1 MIAGLLL
8 AIHSPFVFPIT
19 KQLPGLEPIMA
30 TKPRPRKPIS
40 AARIELALWF
50 ASEAIYQLF
59 SSIPLGRKATS
70 VTDREWVSAY
80 VFDDG
85 HIEAVFRFTHTCRN
99 DGAQRGDSERFFR
112 GVCNAAGISDGTA
125 RLDDVRLISRER
137 FHDQTPESAQVVAD
151 PEPPVGLDP
160 EAFDPWS
167 WADPE
172 TRLRVE
178 MDYYLYG
185 VAAR

>member
-1 MIAGLLL
+1 M
-8 AIHSPFVFPIT
+8 P
-19 KQLPGLEPIMA
+19 
-30 TKPRPRKPIS
+30 KPRPRKPIS

-50 ASEAIYQLF
+50 ASEAIYQQF

-70 VTDREWVSAY
+70 VTDREWVSVY
-80 VFDDG
+80 VFEDG
-85 HIEAVFRFTHTCRN
+85 HIEAVYRFTHTCRN

-112 GVCNAAGISDGTA
+112 GVCNAAGISEGTA
-125 RLDDVRLISRER
+125 RLDDVRLISREK
-137 FHDQTPESAQVVAD
+137 FHDEPHDAEPEDVEPEPSIDRD
-151 PEPPVGLDP
+151 PEL
-160 EAFDPWS
+160 FDPWS

-185 VAAR
+185 VADR